1 MMIGSSACVEQRLF
15 EETLEAG
22 EDTPFRCGRE
32 MGVILL
38 MTLIILKLLGSPTE
52 LRGVFL

>member
-1 MMIGSSACVEQRLF
+1 MIGSPACAEQRLF

-22 EDTPFRCGRE
+22 EDIPFLHGRE
-32 MGVILL
+32 VGVILL

-52 LRGVFL
+52 VRGMFL